1 MKKLLALVL
10 ALSLCL
16 GLAACGGS
24 GNAEGTE
31 GVKLGENE
39 ALYKVSVVDPLG
51 NPYSSGIIARFMQ
64 NGQQVSMQ
72 VAGENGVAEKVLQKG
87 EYTVELQ
94 FTDKNAAYY
103 YDTEGQTLSA
113 DKTELTIE
121 LSHAISGEGESLF
134 AYSLAAQTKVDC
146 TAYSVGAG
154 CTYVELT
161 KDERNYF
168 LFTPNEAGT
177 YKLYIISG
185 EAQVGYYG
193 SPYFVQ
199 DYSVSEAVD
208 GAISVSISAD
218 MIGTDGTGTNV
229 LVIGLDAA
237 SESAILAVE
246 RVGDAEHT
254 ISDEPWTEYVTTHTP
269 APFSLKEGEGE
280 KLTYVDITGKTE
292 DYQLVMG
299 SDGFYHLGTADGPV
313 MYINFGKEAPNLSLE
328 IMING
333 DGVAGGA
340 PLRHYFYDE
349 NGEFLKKEDYTDIM
363 IKYFEC
369 ADEEYRVYPLTADL
383 EYMIKNGG
391 SWWDPES
398 PNYIFDGCNPEI
410 GWLFAC
416 CYVK

>member
-1 MKKLLALVL
+1 MKKIIALLLALC
-10 ALSLCL
+10 LCL

-39 ALYKVSVVDPLG
+39 ALYKVNVVDPLG
-51 NPYSSGIIARFMQ
+51 TPYTSGIIARFMQ
-64 NGQQVSMQ
+64 NGQQAAMQ
-72 VAGENGVAEKVLQKG
+72 VANESGVAEKVLEKG
-87 EYTVELQ
+87 DYTVELQ
-94 FTDKNAAYY
+94 FTDKTAAYHY
-103 YDTEGQTLSA
+103 ETEGLTLSA
-113 DKTELTIE
+113 DKTEVTVE
-121 LSHAISGEGESLF
+121 LSHAVSGEGESLH
-134 AYSLAAQTKVDC
+134 AYSLAAQNKVDT
-146 TAYSVGAG
+146 TAYAVGAG

-168 LFTPNEAGT
+168 LFTPTQAGT
-177 YKLYIISG
+177 YKIYAMDG
-185 EAQVGYYG
+185 EATVGYYG

-199 DYSVSEAVD
+199 DTSTCDVVD
-208 GAISVSISAD
+208 DAITVSISAS
-218 MIGTDGTGTNV
+218 MIGTDGTGTTVMV
-229 LVIGLDAA
+229 LGLDAA
-237 SESAILAVE
+237 TESAILTVE
-246 RVGDAEHT
+246 RIGDAEHT
-254 ISDEPWTEYVTTHTP
+254 VSDEPWTEYATTHTP
-269 APFSLKEGEGE
+269 APFSLNAGEGE

-299 SDGFYHLGTADGPV
+299 SDGFYHLGAADGPV

-328 IMING
+328 VMING

-340 PLRHYFYDE
+340 PLRKYFYDE
-349 NGEFLKKEDYTDIM
+349 NGEFVKKEDYTNIM
-363 IKYFEC
+363 TKYFEC
-369 ADEEYRVYPLTADL
+369 ADQEYRVYPLTADL

-398 PNYIFDGCNPEI
+398 PNYIFKGCNPEI